1 MATNIPFTPLMLGH
15 NRNQQNRVTSVNPS
29 PGIEQTQYGYTRTVQ
44 PDELASTQITKLTD
58 KSNPYIQG
66 ARARGQRF
74 MASRGMQ
81 NSSLG
86 GAASEQA
93 AIDAALP
100 IASQDASAYE
110 KAGAQNYDNV
120 VRQQVA
126 ADEAFANASAAAAS
140 GAAAAQAAGI
150 ERDWRERQLEL
161 ERERMNRDYQDR
173 ADERQW
179 RTNES
184 NADRGFRRDESRQDR
199 EFQGQESDR
208 RFRQTVG
215 SGLIDNMISNPEY
228 FRDPEGSAG
237 AFEFWMSQL
246 NRIFQ
251 PYKKGP

>member
-74 MASRGMQ
+74 MASRGLQ

-86 GAASEQA
+86 GAATEQA
-93 AIDAALP
+93 AIDASLP

-110 KAGAQNYDNV
+110 KAGAQNYENV
-120 VRQQVA
+120 VRQQIA
-126 ADEAFANASAAAAS
+126 ADEAFANASAAAAA
-140 GAAAAQAAGI
+140 GAHAAQAAG
-150 ERDWRERQLEL
+150 L
-161 ERERMNRDYQDR
+161 EREWREQQLKLERDRMEREFGDR
-173 ADERQW
+173 ADDRQW
-179 RTNES
+179 RSQES
-184 NADRGFRRDESRQDR
+184 SADREFRGNEAGRDR
-199 EFQGQESDR
+199 EFQGEESQR
-208 RFRQTVG
+208 RFRQTIG
-215 SGLIDNMISNPEY
+215 TGILDTILNNPEY

-237 AFEFWMSQL
+237 AMDFWSQ
-246 NRIFQ
+246 NIDRIFGG
-251 PYKKGP
+251 KKP